1 MGQTRPLFFLL
12 FSTQWQYST
21 KFDYK
26 KRRWWAWDS
35 NPGQQDGR
43 RRRICWAM
51 AAPLIPLYVIHIRGL
66 KDFVPTTPQFNKKE
80 MTYIVLI
87 LSHLKTLFGISRHSS
102 FKVRFTCD
110 QCDQMARLFPFV
122 TMKIFAQRKNLF
134 LNKVQQIAKYLPNP
148 KQYYQRLIQFCQIW
162 PHCLW
167 DVMSLQQIL
176 AFVSIILRIKVTV
189 PILENFV
196 ELFDPRIMQQCFT
209 SLSRQW
215 LQKLTFRVGAQWPIL

>member
-1 MGQTRPLFFLL
+1 
-12 FSTQWQYST
+12 
-21 KFDYK
+21 
-26 KRRWWAWDS
+26 
-35 NPGQQDGR
+35 
-43 RRRICWAM
+43 M

-148 KQYYQRLIQFCQIW
+148 K
-162 PHCLW
+162 
-167 DVMSLQQIL
+167 IL
-176 AFVSIILRIKVTV
+176 PKTYTILPNMATLPVGCNESATNIGIRVNYF
-189 PILENFV
+189 ENKSHGTN
-196 ELFDPRIMQQCFT
+196 PR
-209 SLSRQW
+209 
-215 LQKLTFRVGAQWPIL
+215 KFR